1 MITAVIIDDEKK
13 CISLLRHLVERH
25 CTDIS
30 IVAEA
35 ENAVE
40 GIEAIQKHNPG
51 LVFLDIEMP
60 DKTGFELLNSLPDI
74 HFDII
79 FTTAYNHYA
88 IKAIRFSALDYLL
101 KPVDI
106 DELKNAVARVYRK
119 HLKKERQ
126 ESIDLLMNNVR
137 APQTGF
143 SRISLSTQDGLV
155 ILHVNEILY
164 CEASGTYT
172 IFYLKNKEK
181 IIVSKT
187 LKEYEELLK
196 DHHFFRA
203 HNSFLVNLNEV
214 KKYIKGDG
222 GSVIMSNGEEVF
234 VSKRRKEEFL
244 AVLNKT

>member
-1 MITAVIIDDEKK
+1 MIKAVIIDDEKK
-13 CISLLRHLVERH
+13 CISLLKHLIENH
-25 CTDIS
+25 CADIS
-30 IVAEA
+30 VVAEA
-35 ENAVE
+35 ENAAQ
-40 GIEAIQKHNPG
+40 GIQAIQTHKPD

-60 DKTGFELLNSLPDI
+60 DKTGFELLNSVPDPK
-74 HFDII
+74 FDII

-101 KPVDI
+101 KPVDL
-106 DELKNAVARVYRK
+106 DELKSAVARAYKK
-119 HLKKERQ
+119 HNKKDHK
-126 ESIDLLMNNVR
+126 ESVETLMHNVR
-137 APQTGF
+137 SPQHNF

-155 ILHVNEILY
+155 ILHVDEIVY

-172 IFYLKNKEK
+172 LFFLKNKEK

-196 DHHFFRA
+196 DHHFLRV
-203 HNSFLVNLNEV
+203 HNSFLINLNEV

-222 GSVIMSNGEEVF
+222 GSVIMSNGNEVF

-244 AVLNKT
+244 TALNS

>member
-1 MITAVIIDDEKK
+1 MINAVIIDDEKK
-13 CISLLRHLVERH
+13 CISLLKHLIENH
-25 CTDIS
+25 CADIN

-35 ENAVE
+35 ENAAQ
-40 GIEAIQKHNPG
+40 GIQAIQQHKPD

-60 DKTGFELLNSLPDI
+60 DKTGFELLNSLPDVQ
-74 HFDII
+74 FDII

-101 KPVDI
+101 KPVDL
-106 DELKNAVARVYRK
+106 DELKSALARAYKK
-119 HLKKERQ
+119 HNKKDQ
-126 ESIDLLMNNVR
+126 KESVETLMHNVR
-137 APQTGF
+137 SAQPHF

-155 ILHVNEILY
+155 ILHVNEIIY

-172 IFYLKNKEK
+172 LFFLKNKEK

-196 DHHFFRA
+196 DHHFLRV
-203 HNSFLVNLNEV
+203 HNSFLINLDEV

-222 GSVIMSNGEEVF
+222 GSVIMSNGDEVF

-244 AVLNKT
+244 TALNG

>member
-13 CISLLRHLVERH
+13 CVSLLKHLIENH
-25 CTDIS
+25 CKDIN
-30 IVAEA
+30 VVGEA
-35 ENAVE
+35 ESAAQGLQV
-40 GIEAIQKHNPG
+40 IQQHKPD

-60 DKTGFELLNSLPDI
+60 DKTGFELLKSLPEI
-74 HFDII
+74 NFDII

-101 KPVDI
+101 KPVDL
-106 DELKNAVARVYRK
+106 DELKNALARVYKK
-119 HLKKERQ
+119 HQKAGPQ
-126 ESIDLLMNNVR
+126 QNVDVLMSNIKS
-137 APQTGF
+137 PQPNF

-155 ILHVNEILY
+155 ILHVDEIIY

-172 IFYLKNKEK
+172 IFYLKNREK

-196 DHHFFRA
+196 DHSFFRV
-203 HNSFLVNLNEV
+203 HNSFLINLNEV
-214 KKYIKGDG
+214 KKYVKGDG
-222 GSVIMSNGEEVF
+222 GSAFMSNGDEVF

-244 AVLNKT
+244 SVLNK

>member
-1 MITAVIIDDEKK
+1 MINAVIIDDEKK
-13 CISLLRHLVERH
+13 CISLLRHLITNH
-25 CTDIS
+25 CHNVTV
-30 IVAEA
+30 VAEA
-35 ENAVE
+35 ENATQ
-40 GIEAIQKHNPG
+40 GLQAIQEHKPN

-74 HFDII
+74 NFDII

-101 KPVDI
+101 KPVDL
-106 DELKNAVARVYRK
+106 DELKNALARADRK
-119 HLKKERQ
+119 LTKKDQRDTVEV
-126 ESIDLLMNNVR
+126 LMNNVK
-137 APQTGF
+137 PQQPGF
-143 SRISLSTQDGLV
+143 TRISLSTQDGLV
-155 ILHVNEILY
+155 ILHVNEIVY

-172 IFYLKNKEK
+172 YFHLKNKEK

-196 DHHFFRA
+196 DHHFLRV
-203 HNSFLVNLNEV
+203 HNSYLINLNEV

-234 VSKRRKEEFL
+234 VSKRRKDEFL
-244 AVLNKT
+244 TALNS

>member
-1 MITAVIIDDEKK
+1 MIRTVIIDDEKK
-13 CISLLRHLVERH
+13 CISLLRHLVENH
-25 CTDIS
+25 CPDIS
-30 IVAEA
+30 IVATGSNAA
-35 ENAVE
+35 EGMAA
-40 GIEAIQKHNPG
+40 IETYRPD

-60 DKTGFELLNSLPDI
+60 DKTGFELLNSLPEI
-74 HFDII
+74 NFDII

-101 KPVDI
+101 KPVDL
-106 DELKNAVARVYRK
+106 DELKNAVARVEK
-119 HLKKERQ
+119 NLGKKGRQ
-126 ESIDLLMNNVR
+126 ENIDVLVQNIRSLQ
-137 APQTGF
+137 PGF
-143 SRISLSTQDGLV
+143 SKITLSTQEGLV
-155 ILHVNEILY
+155 ILHVNEIIY

-181 IIVSKT
+181 ITVSKT

-196 DHHFFRA
+196 NHPFFRL

-222 GSVIMSNGEEVF
+222 GAVIMSNGGEVL

-244 AVLNKT
+244 KALNK